1 MACPYFYPG
10 ERLADSAWLV
20 PPRLPLMDPY
30 AGECRANCEAHR
42 PDDELLRQACNPG
55 YGRERCGRFP
65 ADARAD
71 AVRFH
76 VAEDRSDLIRI
87 QWVYE
92 KDCWPVEH
100 GLLEYSLATRGF
112 LGEPGNDLLQRQAA
126 VFVEGWIRRSR
137 T

>member
-1 MACPYFYPG
+1 
-10 ERLADSAWLV
+10 
-20 PPRLPLMDPY
+20 MDPY

-76 VAEDRSDLIRI
+76 VTEDGKELIRI

-92 KDCWPVEH
+92 KNCWPMEH
-100 GLLEYSLATRGF
+100 GLLEYSVDTREF
-112 LGEPGNDLLQRQAA
+112 LEAAGDVLLQRQAI

>member
-1 MACPYFYPG
+1 
-10 ERLADSAWLV
+10 
-20 PPRLPLMDPY
+20 MDPY
-30 AGECRANCEAHR
+30 AGECRASGEALR

-55 YGRERCGRFP
+55 YGREQCGRFP

-76 VAEDRSDLIRI
+76 VAEDGRDLIRV

-100 GLLEYSLATRGF
+100 GLLEYSMATREF
-112 LGEPGNDLLQRQAA
+112 LGEPGDHLLWRQAA
-126 VFVEGWIRRSR
+126 VFVEGWIQRSR